1 MKAADVMTRRVV
13 SVSPETSVAEAV
25 RLMLQDD
32 ISGLPVVDEHGRLA
46 GIVTEGDFLR
56 RAETDTER
64 RRQRWLTFL
73 LGPGRLAQEYV
84 HTHGRKV
91 AEVMTPDVVSVT
103 EYTPLREIVRLM
115 EGRRIKR
122 VPVTRDGKLVGIVSR
137 ANLLRAMASV
147 AGEVGTADTDDD
159 SEIRTRLLAELEK
172 QPWVPQVSTNIV
184 IRNGIVHL
192 WGVIFDEEQRRALV
206 VAAENVPGVKGVE
219 DHLVWVEPTS
229 GLVIGP
235 AMEQTAAAAPDKA

>member
-1 MKAADVMTRRVV
+1 MKAADIMTHKVV
-13 SVSPETSVAEAV
+13 SVSPDTPVAEAV

-32 ISGLPVVDEHGRLA
+32 ISGLPVVDKLDQLV

-64 RRQRWLTFL
+64 QRQRWLTFL

-84 HTHGRKV
+84 HTHGRKI

-103 EYTPLREIVRLM
+103 ESTPLREVVRLM
-115 EGRRIKR
+115 EHRRIKR
-122 VPVTRDGKLVGIVSR
+122 VPVIRDGKLVGIVSR
-137 ANLLRAMASV
+137 ANLLRAMASL
-147 AGEVGTADTDDD
+147 AGEVVPSNADD
-159 SEIRTRLLAELEK
+159 SEIRTRLLVELEK
-172 QPWVPQVSTNIV
+172 QPWVPQASTNILV
-184 IRNGIVHL
+184 RDGIVHL
-192 WGVIFDEEQRRALV
+192 WGAIFDEKQRQAMV
-206 VAAENVPGVKGVE
+206 VAAENMPGVKGVE

-235 AMEQTAAAAPDKA
+235 AVEPAVRTAPDKA

>member
-1 MKAADVMTRRVV
+1 MKAADVMTHKVV
-13 SVSPETSVAEAV
+13 SVNPDTPVAEAV
-25 RLMLQDD
+25 RLMLRDD
-32 ISGLPVVDEHGRLA
+32 ISGLPVVDSLGRLV

-91 AEVMTPDVVSVT
+91 AEVMTSDVVSVT
-103 EYTPLREIVRLM
+103 ESVPLGKIVRLM
-115 EGRRIKR
+115 ERRRIKR
-122 VPVTRDGKLVGIVSR
+122 VPVIRDGKLVGIVSR
-137 ANLLRAMASV
+137 ADLVRAMASLAGDVV
-147 AGEVGTADTDDD
+147 ASSADD
-159 SEIRTRLLAELEK
+159 SDIRTRLLVELEK
-172 QPWVPQVSTNIV
+172 QPWAPHVSTNILV
-184 IRNGIVHL
+184 HNGIVHL
-192 WGVIFDEEQRRALV
+192 WGVIFAEEQRQAMV

-235 AMEQTAAAAPDKA
+235 TVDRPAQAAPGKS